1 MCERILV
8 GDCTTT
14 KPDGLFH
21 AVLCDPPYELGFMGK
36 DWDASGIAFNPE
48 TWRRI
53 GEHLHPGAFLMAF
66 ASSRGWHR
74 LACAIEDAGFII
86 HPTIF
91 GWSFGSGFPKAT
103 RIDRAVKANGEGERE
118 IANYGM
124 KNRCTKCGKPF
135 FSGNPCLCPK
145 PKSEHPFA
153 GHRYGLQALKPA
165 VEPIIVAQKPYS
177 GKPVDCITRTGA
189 GALAIDA
196 GRIGTDAGWSY
207 PNGAGGN
214 GFHGGVGR
222 APDGSRT
229 EACAST
235 GGRWPANFILL
246 DEEAAA
252 ALDRQSAAAG
262 MHSAGCAKE
271 HDRPRGQAVSTSF
284 GGGQD
289 GTNGGR
295 YGDTGGASRFF
306 YNVQSQLDAADP
318 IRYQAKASR
327 SQREE
332 GLLGKAP
339 CRKCGGLNSLTH
351 IEKRNKAKS
360 GMERMNRKNAEQDYR
375 PNDYVKEGEIEEV
388 EVDCVRCDHPTV
400 KPIDLARYLATLLL
414 PPADYAP
421 RRILVPFSGVGS
433 EMIGAMLAGWEEVVG
448 IEQDAEYAEIARLR
462 LAHWS
467 ANKPQEPA
475 PEPELALEPTT

>member
-53 GEHLHPGAFLMAF
+53 GEHLHPGAFLIAF

-74 LACAIEDAGFII
+74 LACAIEDAGFVF
-86 HPTIF
+86 HPSIF
-91 GWSFGSGFPKAT
+91 MAGWTFASGFPKAT
-103 RIDRAVKANGEGERE
+103 RVGER
-118 IANYGM
+118 YRDD
-124 KNRCTKCGKPF
+124 KGKLHI
-135 FSGNPCLCPK
+135 NEDK
-145 PKSEHPFA
+145 RFA
-153 GHRYGLQALKPA
+153 GHRYGGQCIKPA
-165 VEPIIVAQKPYS
+165 LEPIIVAQKPYS

-189 GALAIDA
+189 GALNVDG
-196 GRIGTDAGWSY
+196 GRIATDPAVDDMLRTVERKRRESETWEKGS
-207 PNGAGGN
+207 
-214 GFHGGVGR
+214 GFKNESNHLTGVP
-222 APDGSRT
+222 AN
-229 EACAST
+229 
-235 GGRWPANFILL
+235 GRWPANFILL

-252 ALDRQSAAAG
+252 ALDRQSGERPTSKPGTSASVPKFAG
-262 MHSAGCAKE
+262 SVYQASATPQKE
-271 HDRPRGQAVSTSF
+271 WG
-284 GGGQD
+284 
-289 GTNGGR
+289 

-306 YNVQSQLDAADP
+306 YNVQAQLDAADP

-327 SQREE
+327 RERDAGLE
-332 GLLGKAP
+332 GLPEKDCAWKEDFGIQQVTAKNWGDDEQKVYDRKTKA
-339 CRKCGGLNSLTH
+339 
-351 IEKRNKAKS
+351 RNH
-360 GMERMNRKNAEQDYR
+360 
-375 PNDYVKEGEIEEV
+375 
-388 EVDCVRCDHPTV
+388 HPTV

-448 IEQDAEYAEIARLR
+448 IEQDAGYAEIARLR

-467 ANKPQEPA
+467 ANKPQAPA

>member
-36 DWDASGIAFNPE
+36 DWDASGVAFHPE
-48 TWRRI
+48 TWRKI

-103 RIDRAVKANGEGERE
+103 RIDTQVDKAAGAEHLREPFTRPDFAARSNKTEQRASQVICGEKGQYTAPATPLAR
-118 IANYGM
+118 AW
-124 KNRCTKCGKPF
+124 
-135 FSGNPCLCPK
+135 
-145 PKSEHPFA
+145 A

-189 GALAIDA
+189 GALNVDG
-196 GRIGTDAGWSY
+196 GRIASSPEDKAAMDAKASRNPTGKTAATV
-207 PNGAGGN
+207 P
-214 GFHGGVGR
+214 FVPGVCQPSN
-222 APDGSRT
+222 AL
-229 EACAST
+229 
-235 GGRWPANFILL
+235 GRWPANFLLL

-252 ALDRQSAAAG
+252 ALDRQSG
-262 MHSAGCAKE
+262 VTVSKSGGSSGTHFSAGE
-271 HDRPRGQAVSTSF
+271 PGMPTPDRPRG
-284 GGGQD
+284 GH
-289 GTNGGR
+289 N
-295 YGDTGGASRFF
+295 DTGGASRFF

-318 IRYQAKASR
+318 IKYQAKASR
-327 SQREE
+327 RERDAGLE
-332 GLLGKAP
+332 GLP
-339 CRKCGGLNSLTH
+339 
-351 IEKRNKAKS
+351 
-360 GMERMNRKNAEQDYR
+360 
-375 PNDYVKEGEIEEV
+375 VKEAPFRQVQSEWKSDARHPDGGYQTAPQPKA
-388 EVDCVRCDHPTV
+388 RCTHPTV

-448 IEQDAEYAEIARLR
+448 IERDAEYAEIARLR

-467 ANKPQEPA
+467 ANKPQAPA